1 MCSALLAS
9 MENALA
15 MEVAA
20 YDADDQAGHGE
31 SHHQN
36 AEEGDGQDEQE
47 VVELTTC
54 VMITI
59 LFALPYFCLW
69 ISLSF
74 FSLSWTS
81 KRGFILF
88 SLVSLRLSAFLRLS

>member
-1 MCSALLAS
+1 M
-9 MENALA
+9 
-15 MEVAA
+15 
-20 YDADDQAGHGE
+20 
-31 SHHQN
+31 
-36 AEEGDGQDEQE
+36 
-47 VVELTTC
+47 VELTTC